1 MNIFARRIGFF
12 YRTQEWADKV
22 YNTIVREDMGL
33 GCIETARPQKGF
45 KDIVYKDGTM
55 VKVIPAVNGARGNRF
70 DVIYFEPGIDIEIY
84 HCIVAPTLIRNRL
97 RGTGEIYAL
106 SDIDALY
113 RNWGDK
119 CYCIAAKEY
128 WMCGEPKLDT
138 NFIEKIEKEI
148 DEAMREIKEKNT
160 VKCKMQIVGSLD
172 EVENPND
179 GDIAIDWGD
188 KFSIYSQFIDDGK

>member
-22 YNTIVREDMGL
+22 YNTIVREDMDY
-33 GCIETARPQKGF
+33 GCIDFARSQRGF
-45 KDIVYKDGTM
+45 KEIAYKDGTM

-70 DVIYFEPGIDIEIY
+70 DVIYFEPGVDIEIY
-84 HCIVAPTLIRNRL
+84 HCIIAPTLIRDRL

-113 RNWGDK
+113 GKWGDK
-119 CYCIAAKEY
+119 YYCILAKEY
-128 WMCGEPKLDT
+128 WMDRPH
-138 NFIEKIEKEI
+138 
-148 DEAMREIKEKNT
+148 
-160 VKCKMQIVGSLD
+160 
-172 EVENPND
+172 D